1 MTRGK
6 YATSTVVHPA
16 GADLHQEGCTIVQ
29 LSDPRTGDDPDDTDE
44 DGVDGSQYNFAKP
57 EMMVLG
63 EKMPTGPEDA
73 REWWTKKIPELAKVP
88 GAQFGTIQRETPAVE
103 GQDARNYSTTA
114 TRYELVSGS
123 LSEACTTIKCFI
135 IL

>member
-44 DGVDGSQYNFAKP
+44 DGVDGPQYNFAKP
-57 EMMVLG
+57 E
-63 EKMPTGPEDA
+63 
-73 REWWTKKIPELAKVP
+73 
-88 GAQFGTIQRETPAVE
+88 
-103 GQDARNYSTTA
+103 
-114 TRYELVSGS
+114 
-123 LSEACTTIKCFI
+123 
-135 IL
+135 